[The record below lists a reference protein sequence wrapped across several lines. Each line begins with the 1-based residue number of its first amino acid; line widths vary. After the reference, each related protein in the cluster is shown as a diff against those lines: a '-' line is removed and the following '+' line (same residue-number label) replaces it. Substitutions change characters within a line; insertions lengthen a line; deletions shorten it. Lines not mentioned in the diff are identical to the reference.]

1 MSEPQQGT
9 SRWRVLG
16 ERSLYESP
24 WVQLHLIDV
33 VHPDGHRYEHHA
45 LRQPLPAVG
54 CVVHRPDPATPGRAA
69 GPDAGRDADRDP
81 DQRLDQQPEHLPE
94 QQVLL
99 LWRHRLVPDTWG
111 WEVPAGRL
119 EPGETAEQAASRETL
134 EETGW
139 TTHDVRRVIGFHPI
153 GGTGDHRFEVC
164 LARAGE
170 QVGLPDPAES
180 DRVEWVGLG
189 RVRELVREGQVSEGL
204 SLVALMWLLSG
215 LDESAVPRPGS

>member
-1 MSEPQQGT
+1 MSEPTEGS
-9 SRWRVLG
+9 SRWRVTG

-24 WVQLHLIDV
+24 WVRLHLIDV
-33 VHPDGHRYEHHA
+33 VHPDGHRYSHHA

-54 CVVHRPDPATPGRAA
+54 CVVSRRTPGATGGA
-69 GPDAGRDADRDP
+69 GEQA
-81 DQRLDQQPEHLPE
+81 EH
-94 QQVLL
+94 QVLL

-111 WEVPAGRL
+111 WEVPAGRF

-139 TTHDVRRVIGFHPI
+139 TVHEVRHVMGFHPI

-164 LARAGE
+164 LARPGE

-180 DRVEWVGLG
+180 DRVEWVGLS
-189 RVRELVREGQVSEGL
+189 RVRGLVREGQVSEGL
-204 SLVALMWLLSG
+204 SLVALLWLLSG
-215 LDESAVPRPGS
+215 LDEPAGPRPGS

>member
-1 MSEPQQGT
+1 MSGHEGT

-24 WVQLHLIDV
+24 WVRLHLIDV

-45 LRQPLPAVG
+45 LRQPLPAVA
-54 CVVHRPDPATPGRAA
+54 CVVRRPVD
-69 GPDAGRDADRDP
+69 DD
-81 DQRLDQQPEHLPE
+81 EE
-94 QQVLL
+94 VLL

-111 WEVPAGRL
+111 WEVPAGRF
-119 EPGETAEQAASRETL
+119 EPGETAEEAAARETL

-139 TTHDVRRVIGFHPI
+139 TVTDVRHVTGFHPI

-170 QVGLPDPAES
+170 QVGEPDPAES
-180 DRVEWVGLG
+180 DRVEWLPL
-189 RVRELVREGQVSEGL
+189 RQVRELVRDGLVSEGL

-215 LDESAVPRPGS
+215 LDAGAGPRPGS